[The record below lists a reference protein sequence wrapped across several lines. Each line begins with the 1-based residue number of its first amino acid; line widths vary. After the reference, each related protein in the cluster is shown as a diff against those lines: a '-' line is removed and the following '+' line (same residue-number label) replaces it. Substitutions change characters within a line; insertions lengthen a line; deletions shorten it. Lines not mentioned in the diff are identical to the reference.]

1 MNVDLVFD
9 EIVKRERERERERES
24 EREFST
30 NNVWLRGASTVV
42 PVQIKVRSVLLSLDT
57 YHSYYCL
64 LK

>member
-9 EIVKRERERERERES
+9 EIVKRERERES

-42 PVQIKVRSVLLSLDT
+42 PVIFRRKVFGSD
-57 YHSYYCL
+57 
-64 LK
+64 